1 MDIEAI
7 FKEYYPQLKYFGKRY
22 IEHSGVV
29 EDIVVDAI
37 IKVSK
42 RECRNVSAMLYTS
55 VKNGCIDYIKKRSKE
70 REGYVFYSE
79 DVYTESDQLE
89 TELLNKMYLI
99 IRDLQPHEQ
108 RLLNLFFYEKKSSG
122 EVAEILKKTPSTVRT
137 LKQLLLLK
145 MRKLITK
152 MGDVT

>member
-1 MDIEAI
+1 MNHNMDIEAM
-7 FKEYYPQLKYFGKRY
+7 FKEYYPQLKYFGRKY
-22 IEHSGVV
+22 IDDPSVV
-29 EDIVVDAI
+29 EDIVMDTI

-55 VKNGCIDYIKKRSKE
+55 VKNGCIDYIKKRSKV

-99 IRDLQPHEQ
+99 IRDLPSHEQ
-108 RLLNLFFYEKKSSG
+108 QLLNLFFFEKKSSI
-122 EVAEILKKTPSTVRT
+122 EVGMILNKSNSTVRT
-137 LKQLLLLK
+137 LKQLLLK
-145 MRKLITK
+145 KIHKLMAT
-152 MGDVT
+152 